1 MTTLYS
7 LSIHSSH
14 PQPPTPPP
22 THPQPLF
29 SRHMRYSR
37 LHNFPP
43 SSSPLQKEKKKKRQ
57 LEQKE
62 HSFKNK
68 KKKGGWGGGGI
79 KVSGERKRALRRL
92 GMSLSA
98 MVVRPSY
105 WEEAVSRAGLLLSA
119 GPSVFPHHHLSGLQS
134 LRALPAL
141 CICCR
146 TGWPFFQH
154 CWNGYSVDQSAL
166 VVLRQYPHSS
176 TVS

>member
-7 LSIHSSH
+7 SSIHSSH
-14 PQPPTPPP
+14 PPPTPLLA
-22 THPQPLF
+22 TYAIF
-29 SRHMRYSR
+29 TSSK
-37 LHNFPP
+37 FPAIVFT
-43 SSSPLQKEKKKKRQ
+43 SSKTKTKQKAARTKRALLKKRKKKERKKR
-57 LEQKE
+57 K
-62 HSFKNK
+62 
-68 KKKGGWGGGGI
+68 I

-119 GPSVFPHHHLSGLQS
+119 GPSVFPHHHLSGRQS

-166 VVLRQYPHSS
+166 VVLRQCPHSS
-176 TVS
+176 TVLRVS